1 MLDHNELTDLVL
13 NEDIQGIGNLLS
25 EQGYTLDQVSNEF
38 GESSREFEL
47 YERYLAEIT
56 FQSRASLSYIIP
68 QHEVGPSIT
77 KKNLNDWIRQFC
89 EENELKLPKG
99 FSKKTAKQLWGMY
112 HGMADTYGFTPEETF
127 KRSQPI
133 RDGFKIRGYK
143 HAQQILDTP
152 MNELALRNLVYD
164 VTRDGDLANYLDYR
178 GLRHQYHRIIGVAKK
193 MLRVKN

>member
-1 MLDHNELTDLVL
+1 MNFESLTDLVI
-13 NEDIQGIGNLLS
+13 NEDIQGIGNLFS
-25 EQGYTLDQVSNEF
+25 EHGYNLEQVSNEF

-56 FQSRASLSYIIP
+56 FQSRTSQKYIIS
-68 QHEVGPSIT
+68 QHDVGPSIT

-112 HGMADTYGFTPEETF
+112 RGMADTYGFTQEDTF
-127 KRSQPI
+127 KKSQPI
-133 RDGFKIRGYK
+133 KDGFKIRSYK

-178 GLRHQYHRIIGVAKK
+178 GIRHQYHRIVGVAKK